1 MGTVVHI
8 VHSADPRI
16 AAYQNVR
23 DKDLLRDS
31 TFVAEGEVVLRVLCA
46 SRPTWVDS
54 LLLSESRAVALA
66 DLLDSIPAHVP
77 IHVVPQ
83 QVMDS
88 VVGFEIHRGILAIGR
103 RPPMPSFHECLGA
116 LGEGPVL
123 LVAALG
129 IANHDNIGG
138 IFRNA
143 AAFGVDAILLD
154 NVSCDPLYRKAIRVS
169 VGGALR
175 VPFSR
180 GGDANEILSALTE
193 AAITPI
199 ALSPGGSADLGA
211 FEFPARSALLLGAE
225 GPGLADS
232 VLSRCTT
239 VRIEMAGGFD
249 SLNVATTSGIALHAA
264 RGRNARKS

>member
-1 MGTVVHI
+1 MGMLIHI
-8 VHSADPRI
+8 SSADDPRI

-23 DKDLLRDS
+23 DKDLLRDH

-46 SRPTWVDS
+46 NRPEWVES

-66 DLLDSIPAHVP
+66 EMLDSVPAHTP
-77 IHVVPQ
+77 IYVASQ
-83 QVMDS
+83 QVMDK

-103 RPPMPSFHECLGA
+103 RPKMPSFDECVSA
-116 LGEGPVL
+116 LGEGPAL
-123 LVAALG
+123 LVAAIG
-129 IANHDNIGG
+129 IANHDNMGG

-154 NVSCDPLYRKAIRVS
+154 SVSCDPLYRKAIRVS

-180 GGDANEILSALTE
+180 GGEAGEILSALE
-193 AAITPI
+193 RASITPI
-199 ALSPGGSADLGA
+199 ALSPRGTHELGA
-211 FEFPARSALLLGAE
+211 FRFPPRSALLVGAE
-225 GPGLADS
+225 GPGLSDD
-232 VLSRCTT
+232 VLSRSVTL
-239 VRIEMAGGFD
+239 RIEMSGGFD

-264 RGRNARKS
+264 RARNVSGG